1 MKQKDNKTKQKQ
13 PSKANQSQI
22 KLFSLPFL
30 FPFCFFLFLYS
41 KPQFGEIVRKIRH
54 QKWPLH
60 RGIRRA
66 SRSPPP
72 RTSDESSNSVSSS
85 ARQQVWAD
93 RFQTINRT
101 FKWITEFS
109 RFCYLKMS
117 INFVFILNHLKH
129 THTFTHYSSSH
140 WYTPIHFYQ
149 LQVHTILSCR
159 ICF

>member
-1 MKQKDNKTKQKQ
+1 MNQIDNKTKTKTTIQ
-13 PSKANQSQI
+13 SKSITNQTVLS
-22 KLFSLPFL
+22 PFL

-41 KPQFGEIVRKIRH
+41 KPQFGEIVRKIRY

-101 FKWITEFS
+101 FK
-109 RFCYLKMS
+109 
-117 INFVFILNHLKH
+117 
-129 THTFTHYSSSH
+129 
-140 WYTPIHFYQ
+140 
-149 LQVHTILSCR
+149 
-159 ICF
+159 